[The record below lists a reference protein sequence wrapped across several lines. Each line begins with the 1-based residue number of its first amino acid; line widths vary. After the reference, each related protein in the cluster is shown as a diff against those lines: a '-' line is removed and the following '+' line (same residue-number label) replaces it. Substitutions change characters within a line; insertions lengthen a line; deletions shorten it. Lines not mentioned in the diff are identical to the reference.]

1 MCKKLYCFL
10 CSNLQKLEMSRI
22 SKIFASD
29 NSDNSDSDWS
39 DSDIEDIEDIDDV
52 EEIEE
57 IEDVDENEEVEEDNE
72 DENSD
77 SENIEKED
85 EYNDN
90 KEDEVENSDDEKNE
104 EEKDSD
110 KENSDEESDEIN
122 IDDYDDL
129 EETGLLLEQ
138 DDMYADYKVDKI
150 VKKSKIIESAMMI
163 EKYKLKKNNMLL
175 DDIRAPSLKFLEK
188 LLNNKT
194 NAERLEK
201 SIFNFVVR
209 FFKRE
214 NIPVTLKSREFKQK
228 YSGEI
233 YSVMSM
239 HKSKMTFIDIKSKF
253 DQDINHFFR
262 GTFKKEHTDDEKKLR
277 LITHVSEPVSGIHKC
292 KCGCDKVYSYELQI
306 RSGDEGMTVFLQCS
320 SCGRKWRT

>member
-1 MCKKLYCFL
+1 
-10 CSNLQKLEMSRI
+10 MSRI
-22 SKIFASD
+22 SKIFA
-29 NSDNSDSDWS
+29 SDNSDSDWS
-39 DSDIEDIEDIDDV
+39 DSDIEDIEDIEDNDDNDDIDDA
-52 EEIEE
+52 EEND
-57 IEDVDENEEVEEDNE
+57 DVDETEDNDE
-72 DENSD
+72 INNDDENSD
-77 SENIEKED
+77 SENFEEKD
-85 EYNDN
+85 EEFNEH
-90 KEDEVENSDDEKNE
+90 KEYEVENSDDEKNE
-104 EEKDSD
+104 DDKDSD

-138 DDMYADYKVDKI
+138 DDMYADYKIDKI
-150 VKKSKIIESAMMI
+150 MKKSKILESAMMI
-163 EKYKLKKNNMLL
+163 EKYKLKKNNVLL

-188 LLNNKT
+188 LLSNKT

-228 YSGEI
+228 YSSEI

-239 HKSKMTFIDIKSKF
+239 NKSKMTFIDIKSKF

-262 GTFKKEHTDDEKKLR
+262 GTFKKEHIDDEKKLR

>member
-1 MCKKLYCFL
+1 
-10 CSNLQKLEMSRI
+10 MSRI
-22 SKIFASD
+22 SKIFA
-29 NSDNSDSDWS
+29 SDNSDSDWS
-39 DSDIEDIEDIDDV
+39 DSDIEDIDDIEDIEDIDDV
-52 EEIEE
+52 DEIDENDDVDE
-57 IEDVDENEEVEEDNE
+57 IEDNDNDDVEENE

-77 SENIEKED
+77 SENFEEKDDYINEHKED
-85 EYNDN
+85 ESG
-90 KEDEVENSDDEKNE
+90 NSEDEKNE
-104 EEKDSD
+104 DDKNSD

-138 DDMYADYKVDKI
+138 DDMYTDYKVDKI
-150 VKKSKIIESAMMI
+150 MKKSKILESAMMI
-163 EKYKLKKNNMLL
+163 EKYKLKKNNVLL

-188 LLNNKT
+188 LLSNKT

-214 NIPVTLKSREFKQK
+214 NIPVTLKSREFKQR
-228 YSGEI
+228 YSSEI

>member
-1 MCKKLYCFL
+1 
-10 CSNLQKLEMSRI
+10 MSRI
-22 SKIFASD
+22 SKIFA
-29 NSDNSDSDWS
+29 SDNSDSDWS
-39 DSDIEDIEDIDDV
+39 DSDIEDIEDIDD
-52 EEIEE
+52 EL
-57 IEDVDENEEVEEDNE
+57 EDELEDENDEMDEIEDNE
-72 DENSD
+72 DNEDQESD
-77 SENIEKED
+77 SENFEEKED
-85 EYNDN
+85 EFNEH
-90 KEDEVENSDDEKNE
+90 KEDESGNSDDEKNDDD
-104 EEKDSD
+104 KDSD
-110 KENSDEESDEIN
+110 KENSDDESDEIN

-150 VKKSKIIESAMMI
+150 MKKSKSIESAMMV
-163 EKYKLKKNNMLL
+163 EKYKLRKNDVLL

-188 LLNNKT
+188 LLSNKT